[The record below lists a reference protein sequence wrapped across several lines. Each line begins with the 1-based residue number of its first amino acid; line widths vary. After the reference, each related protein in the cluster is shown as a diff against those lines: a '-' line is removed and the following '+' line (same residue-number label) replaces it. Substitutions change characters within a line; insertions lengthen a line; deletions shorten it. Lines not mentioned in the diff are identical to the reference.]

1 MTKTLVFSHANSFPA
16 GCYRVLFERWRAAGW
31 RVEALDRFGHDPQ
44 FPVTGDWRRLRDQ
57 LIHFIERDVR
67 PDGPVALVGHSLG
80 GLLSLM
86 AACRRPELVNG
97 LVMLDS
103 PVIAGI
109 RAAGIAVA
117 KTSGLMNRYG
127 PSKIA
132 RERRQSWPD
141 RAAVH
146 AHFAAKKA
154 FARWDP
160 RVLADYVEAGFEEL
174 DGQVRLRFHREVEA
188 HIYRTLPHHLPLLL
202 RLRPP
207 QCPVSFVG
215 GTRSR
220 ELRQAGAAASQR
232 LAGERW
238 RWMEGSH
245 LYPFEQ
251 PDSTADLVLALLAD
265 QAR

>member
-1 MTKTLVFSHANSFPA
+1 MKTLVFSHANSYPA
-16 GCYRVLFERWRAAGW
+16 GCYRLLFERWRAAGW
-31 RVEALDRFGHDPQ
+31 RVEALDRFGHDPR

-57 LIHFIERDVR
+57 LIHFIEHDVR

-80 GLLSLM
+80 GMLSLM
-86 AACRRPELVNG
+86 AACRRPELVDG

-103 PVIAGI
+103 PVVAGL
-109 RAAGIAVA
+109 RAAAIAVA
-117 KTSGLMNRYG
+117 KTTGLIHRYP
-127 PSKIA
+127 PSRIA
-132 RERRQSWPD
+132 RERRQGWPD

-160 RVLADYVEAGFEEL
+160 RVLADYVQAGFEAA
-174 DGQVRLRFHREVEA
+174 DGQVRLRFRREIEA

-207 QCPVSFVG
+207 QCPVAFVG

-220 ELRQAGAAASQR
+220 ELRQAGAAASR
-232 LAGERW
+232 ALAGEHW

-245 LYPFEQ
+245 LFPFEK
-251 PDSTADLVLALLAD
+251 PLETADLVLELLSGS
-265 QAR
+265 

>member
-1 MTKTLVFSHANSFPA
+1 MTTTPTLVFSHANSFPA

-31 RVEALDRFGHDPQ
+31 RVEALDRFGHDPR

-57 LIHFIERDVR
+57 LLHFIEHEVR
-67 PDGPVALVGHSLG
+67 PGGPVALVGHSLG
-80 GLLSLM
+80 GMLSLM
-86 AACRRPELVNG
+86 AACRRNDLVSG
-97 LVMLDS
+97 VVMLDS
-103 PVIAGI
+103 PVISGLK
-109 RAAGIAVA
+109 AAAIAVA
-117 KTSGLMNRYG
+117 KTSGLMNRYP
-127 PSKIA
+127 PSRIA
-132 RERRQSWPD
+132 RERRHSWPD

-160 RVLADYVEAGFEEL
+160 AVLADYVQAGFEPV
-174 DGQVRLRFHREVEA
+174 GGGVGLRFRREVEA
-188 HIYRTLPHHLPLLL
+188 HIYRTLPHHLPQLL

-207 QCPVSFVG
+207 QCPVAFVA

-220 ELRQAGAAASQR
+220 ELHQAGTAASRR

-245 LYPFEQ
+245 LFPFEQ
-251 PDSTADLVLALLAD
+251 PEATADLVLELLS
-265 QAR
+265 